1 MLVLESICSGTL
13 CDWKNDWLLLVV
25 GCWLLVVGCWLLVVG
40 YWLLVVGYFFT
51 SNYNHSPLTRAS
63 SILIPNKQ
71 QPTNNKKQT
80 SP

>member
-1 MLVLESICSGTL
+1 MLVLVSICSGTL
-13 CDWKNDWLLLVV
+13 YDWKND
-25 GCWLLVVGCWLLVVG
+25 WLLVVGCWLLVVG
-40 YWLLVVGYFFT
+40 YFFT
-51 SNYNHSPLTRAS
+51 RNYNHSPLTRAS